1 MAGKISLSTLAAVIH
16 PYPTRAEAFRKLG
29 DQYNGTRLPPRTGS
43 LLKQL
48 LALRRSSNKSE
59 LIAGP
64 DKPPPIGL
72 NQNP

>member
-16 PYPTRAEAFRKLG
+16 PYPTRAEAFRKLEG
-29 DQYNGTRLPPRTGS
+29 QYNRTRLTSRTGF
-43 LLKQL
+43 LLKPL